1 MLKGFIG
8 TLCKFIIYICFITY
22 HFYIVIEKNVMVDE
36 FEETYVIR
44 FFFPRE
50 IQNYLAENG
59 FTFLRMCPFLSAEE
73 KADEKTWHL
82 TAISQAK

>member
-1 MLKGFIG
+1 M
-8 TLCKFIIYICFITY
+8 Y

-36 FEETYVIR
+36 FEETYVVR
-44 FFFPRE
+44 FFFHRE

-59 FTFLRMCPFLSAEE
+59 FTFLRICPFLSAEE